1 MPLDATSDETVGQER
16 DHWEDLRENNVPRFL
31 FRMFHW
37 QGGGG
42 PGLAINNA
50 TEIVP
55 RGFMNGNKGSSVYG
69 KTEKEMYK
77 MAKDHFDD
85 NKEVLTEFS
94 SWAASLHAVLC
105 YARDTR
111 AEWNPHVA
119 VIDRTRLE
127 GEVLVWWVP
136 DLLGAKQGDIEYL
149 AHGCIW
155 GRGYTAVPFEQLVT
169 NGLYNLFPELEAW
182 KKNRTNGMPFGRKL
196 RKRMFD
202 RAPPVVISTE
212 DIATAKKIGI
222 LFGELALP
230 VMAALLCLRPRE
242 AAGFK
247 EMAVRVIESLST
259 RQVEFELATGFWA
272 HPGAT
277 YTRKTRYRDT
287 GRWYPDIEQKRK
299 RAGSDS
305 EYEPDTEDYTN
316 RFRSYYDTRKG
327 PRLDYTRVMPA
338 RLGKAEDFVQFGS
351 AGSDEGEED
360 ETLDKEG
367 DEASDKDTDE
377 VLNAAK
383 NEDMNKEEQH
393 TAMQRE
399 FMKRWLKAWSEYGK
413 AYEKV
418 L

>member
-1 MPLDATSDETVGQER
+1 MTLDATSNETVGQER

-37 QGGGG
+37 QSGGG
-42 PGLAINNA
+42 PSVAINNA

-77 MAKDHFDD
+77 MVKDHFDD

-105 YARDTR
+105 FARDTC
-111 AEWNPHVA
+111 AGWNPHVA

-149 AHGCIW
+149 AHGCIR
-155 GRGYTAVPFEQLVT
+155 GRGYTAVPFEQLVI

-182 KKNRTNGMPFGRKL
+182 KKNRTKSMPFGR
-196 RKRMFD
+196 
-202 RAPPVVISTE
+202 
-212 DIATAKKIGI
+212 I

-230 VMAALLCLRPRE
+230 VMVALRCLRPRE
-242 AAGFK
+242 ATGFK
-247 EMAVRVIESLST
+247 EMAVRVIESPGT

-287 GRWYPDIEQKRK
+287 GRWYPDIEQRIKLLRAINSHDFHRRDTRKRK
-299 RAGSDS
+299 RAGSDA
-305 EYEPDTEDYTN
+305 EYEPDTDDYTN
-316 RFRSYYDTRKG
+316 RFRSYYNTRKG

-360 ETLDKEG
+360 GTLDKEG
-367 DEASDKDTDE
+367 DKGSDKDTDQ
-377 VLNAAK
+377 VLNAK
-383 NEDMNKEEQH
+383 KDEDINKEEQH
-393 TAMQRE
+393 MAMQRE
-399 FMKRWLKAWSEYGK
+399 FMKRWLKTWSEHVK
-413 AYEKV
+413 AYKKV

>member
-1 MPLDATSDETVGQER
+1 
-16 DHWEDLRENNVPRFL
+16 LRENNVPRFL

-37 QGGGG
+37 QSRGG

-55 RGFMNGNKGSSVYG
+55 RGFMNGDKGSSVYG
-69 KTEKEMYK
+69 KTEKEMCK
-77 MAKDHFDD
+77 MVNDHFDD

-111 AEWNPHVA
+111 ADWNPHVA

-136 DLLGAKQGDIEYL
+136 DLLGAKKGDVEYL
-149 AHGCIW
+149 AHGCIR

-169 NGLYNLFPELEAW
+169 NGLYSLFPELEAW

-202 RAPPVVISTE
+202 RAPPVDISTE
-212 DIATAKKIGI
+212 DIATAKKIGT

-242 AAGFK
+242 ATGFK
-247 EMAVRVIESLST
+247 EMAVRVIESLDT

-287 GRWYPDIEQKRK
+287 GRWYPDVEQWIKLLRAINSHDFRRDTRKRK
-299 RAGSDS
+299 RANSDS

-316 RFRSYYDTRKG
+316 RFRSYYNTRKG

-338 RLGKAEDFVQFGS
+338 ILGKAEDFVQFGS

-367 DEASDKDTDE
+367 DEVSNKDTDE
-377 VLNAAK
+377 VLNAK
-383 NEDMNKEEQH
+383 QDEDMNKEEQH

-399 FMKRWLKAWSEYGK
+399 FMKRWLETCSEYVKTCKKG
-413 AYEKV
+413 

>member
-1 MPLDATSDETVGQER
+1 
-16 DHWEDLRENNVPRFL
+16 
-31 FRMFHW
+31 MFHW
-37 QGGGG
+37 QSGGG
-42 PGLAINNA
+42 PGVAINNA

-55 RGFMNGNKGSSVYG
+55 RGIMDGNKGSSVYG
-69 KTEKEMYK
+69 KTEKEMHK
-77 MAKDHFDD
+77 IVKDHFDD

-105 YARDTR
+105 FARDTC
-111 AEWNPHVA
+111 AGWNPHVA

-136 DLLGAKQGDIEYL
+136 DLLGAKQGDLEYL
-149 AHGCIW
+149 AHGCIR

-182 KKNRTNGMPFGRKL
+182 KKNRTKSMPFGRKL
-196 RKRMFD
+196 RKKMFD
-202 RAPPVVISTE
+202 RAPPIDVSTE
-212 DIATAKKIGI
+212 DIAIAKKIGF

-230 VMAALLCLRPRE
+230 VMAALLCLHPRE
-242 AAGFK
+242 ATGFK
-247 EMAVRVIESLST
+247 EMAVRVIESLGT

-287 GRWYPDIEQKRK
+287 GRWYPDIEQWIKLLRAINSHDFCRDNTRKRK
-299 RAGSDS
+299 RASSDS
-305 EYEPDTEDYTN
+305 EYEPDTDDYTN
-316 RFRSYYDTRKG
+316 RFRSYYNTRKG

-338 RLGKAEDFVQFGS
+338 RLGKAEGFVQFGS
-351 AGSDEGEED
+351 AGSEEGEED

-367 DEASDKDTDE
+367 DEASDEDTDDM
-377 VLNAAK
+377 LNAK
-383 NEDMNKEEQH
+383 QDKDMEKEEQH

-399 FMKRWLKAWSEYGK
+399 FMKRWLQTWSGYVKAFK
-413 AYEKV
+413 KV

>member
-1 MPLDATSDETVGQER
+1 
-16 DHWEDLRENNVPRFL
+16 
-31 FRMFHW
+31 MFHW
-37 QGGGG
+37 QSSGG
-42 PGLAINNA
+42 PRLAINNA

-55 RGFMNGNKGSSVYG
+55 RGLMNGNKGSSVYG
-69 KTEKEMYK
+69 KTEKEMYS
-77 MAKDHFDD
+77 MVKDHFDG
-85 NKEVLTEFS
+85 NSELLTEFS

-105 YARDTR
+105 FARDIR
-111 AEWNPHVA
+111 ADWNPHVA

-136 DLLGAKQGDIEYL
+136 DLLGAKQGDIKYL
-149 AHGCIW
+149 AHGCIR

-169 NGLYNLFPELEAW
+169 SGLYDLFPELEAW
-182 KKNRTNGMPFGRKL
+182 KKNRTKGMTFGRKL

-212 DIATAKKIGI
+212 DIATAKKIDI

-242 AAGFK
+242 ATGFK
-247 EMAVRVIESLST
+247 ETAVRVIESLGT

-287 GRWYPDIEQKRK
+287 GRWYPDIEQWIKLVRAINSHDFRRDDTRKRK
-299 RAGSDS
+299 RAESDT

-316 RFRSYYDTRKG
+316 RFRSYYNTRKG

-338 RLGKAEDFVQFGS
+338 RLGKAEDFVQFVS

-360 ETLDKEG
+360 EVFDKEG
-367 DEASDKDTDE
+367 EEASGKDTDE
-377 VLNAAK
+377 VLNSK
-383 NEDMNKEEQH
+383 QDKDMNKEEQH

-399 FMKRWLKAWSEYGK
+399 FMMRWLKTWSGYVK
-413 AYEKV
+413 ACKQV

>member
-1 MPLDATSDETVGQER
+1 MSLNATSDETVGQEK
-16 DHWEDLRENNVPRFL
+16 DHWE
-31 FRMFHW
+31 
-37 QGGGG
+37 
-42 PGLAINNA
+42 
-50 TEIVP
+50 EIVP
-55 RGFMNGNKGSSVYG
+55 RGFINGNKGSSVYG
-69 KTEKEMYK
+69 KTEKEMYR
-77 MAKDHFDD
+77 MVNDHFDD

-111 AEWNPHVA
+111 ADWDPHVA
-119 VIDRTRLE
+119 VIDRRRLE

-149 AHGCIW
+149 AHGCIR

-169 NGLYNLFPELEAW
+169 NGLYSLFPELEAW

-202 RAPPVVISTE
+202 RAPPVDISTE
-212 DIATAKKIGI
+212 DIATAKKIGT

-230 VMAALLCLRPRE
+230 VMAALLCIHPRE
-242 AAGFK
+242 ATGFK
-247 EMAVRVIESLST
+247 EMAVRVIESLGT

-287 GRWYPDIEQKRK
+287 GRWYPDIEQWIKLLRAINSHDFRRDTRKRK

-316 RFRSYYDTRKG
+316 RFRSYYNTRKG

-351 AGSDEGEED
+351 VGSDEGEED
-360 ETLDKEG
+360 EAFDKEG
-367 DEASDKDTDE
+367 DEASGKDTDE
-377 VLNAAK
+377 VLNSK
-383 NEDMNKEEQH
+383 QDEDMNKEEQH
-393 TAMQRE
+393 TAMHRE
-399 FMKRWLKAWSEYGK
+399 FMMRWLKT
-413 AYEKV
+413 
-418 L
+418 

>member
-1 MPLDATSDETVGQER
+1 MVNDQI
-16 DHWEDLRENNVPRFL
+16 H
-31 FRMFHW
+31 
-37 QGGGG
+37 
-42 PGLAINNA
+42 
-50 TEIVP
+50 
-55 RGFMNGNKGSSVYG
+55 GNK
-69 KTEKEMYK
+69 ELLIE
-77 MAKDHFDD
+77 
-85 NKEVLTEFS
+85 LS
-94 SWAASLHAVLC
+94 SWVASLHAVLC
-105 YARDTR
+105 FARDTC
-111 AEWNPHVA
+111 AGWNPHVA

-149 AHGCIW
+149 AHGCIR

-182 KKNRTNGMPFGRKL
+182 RKNRTKSMPFGRKL
-196 RKRMFD
+196 RKKMFD
-202 RAPPVVISTE
+202 RAPPIHISTE

-242 AAGFK
+242 ATGFK
-247 EMAVRVIESLST
+247 EMAVRVIESPGT

-287 GRWYPDIEQKRK
+287 GRWYPDIGQWIKLLRAINSHDFRRRDTRKRK
-299 RAGSDS
+299 RAGTDA

-316 RFRSYYDTRKG
+316 RCRSYYDMQKG

-338 RLGKAEDFVQFGS
+338 RLGKAEDLVQLGS

-360 ETLDKEG
+360 ETSDREG
-367 DEASDKDTDE
+367 DEASDKDMDE
-377 VLNAAK
+377 VLDAK
-383 NEDMNKEEQH
+383 KKKK
-393 TAMQRE
+393 TRT
-399 FMKRWLKAWSEYGK
+399 
-413 AYEKV
+413 
-418 L
+418 

>member
-1 MPLDATSDETVGQER
+1 MPLNATSDETVGQEK

-37 QGGGG
+37 QSRGG

-55 RGFMNGNKGSSVYG
+55 RGFMNGDKGSSVY
-69 KTEKEMYK
+69 
-77 MAKDHFDD
+77 
-85 NKEVLTEFS
+85 EVLTEFS

-111 AEWNPHVA
+111 ADWNPHVA

-136 DLLGAKQGDIEYL
+136 DLLGAKKGDVEYL
-149 AHGCIW
+149 AHGCIR

-169 NGLYNLFPELEAW
+169 NGLYSLFPELEAW
-182 KKNRTNGMPFGRKL
+182 KKNHTNGMPFGRKL

-202 RAPPVVISTE
+202 RAPPVDISTE
-212 DIATAKKIGI
+212 DIATAKKIGT

-242 AAGFK
+242 ATGFK
-247 EMAVRVIESLST
+247 EMAVRVIESLDT

-287 GRWYPDIEQKRK
+287 GRWYPDVEQWIKLLRAINSHDFRRDTRKRK
-299 RAGSDS
+299 RANSDS

-316 RFRSYYDTRKG
+316 RFRSYYNTRKG

-338 RLGKAEDFVQFGS
+338 ILGKAEDFVQFGS

-367 DEASDKDTDE
+367 DEVSNKDTDE
-377 VLNAAK
+377 VLNAK
-383 NEDMNKEEQH
+383 QDEDMNKEEQH

-399 FMKRWLKAWSEYGK
+399 FMKRWLETCSEYVKTCKKG
-413 AYEKV
+413 

>member
-1 MPLDATSDETVGQER
+1 M
-16 DHWEDLRENNVPRFL
+16 DLRENNVPRFL

-37 QGGGG
+37 QSGGG

-55 RGFMNGNKGSSVYG
+55 RGFINGNKGSSVYG
-69 KTEKEMYK
+69 KTEKEI
-77 MAKDHFDD
+77 
-85 NKEVLTEFS
+85 

-111 AEWNPHVA
+111 ADWDPHVA
-119 VIDRTRLE
+119 VIDRRRLE

-149 AHGCIW
+149 AHGCIR

-169 NGLYNLFPELEAW
+169 NGLYSLFPELEAW

-202 RAPPVVISTE
+202 RAPPVDISTE
-212 DIATAKKIGI
+212 DIATAKKIGT

-230 VMAALLCLRPRE
+230 VMAALLCIHPRE
-242 AAGFK
+242 ATGFK
-247 EMAVRVIESLST
+247 EMAVRVIESLGT

-287 GRWYPDIEQKRK
+287 GRWYPDIEQWIKLLRAINSHDFRRDTRKRK

-316 RFRSYYDTRKG
+316 RFRSYYNTRKG
-327 PRLDYTRVMPA
+327 PWLDYTRVTPA

-351 AGSDEGEED
+351 VGSDEGEED
-360 ETLDKEG
+360 EAFDKEG
-367 DEASDKDTDE
+367 DEASGKDTDE
-377 VLNAAK
+377 VLNSK
-383 NEDMNKEEQH
+383 QDEDMNKEEQH
-393 TAMQRE
+393 TAMHRE
-399 FMKRWLKAWSEYGK
+399 FMMRWLKT
-413 AYEKV
+413 
-418 L
+418 